1 MSAKTKVYKVQI
13 NDDEPVQYAGTM
25 AGVKTILKDRDSIP
39 MYWPDV
45 RVTECEVQS
54 DKEGLIFALNRL
66 PVMTEG
72 REWRGTSR
80 GGLKEML

>member
-13 NDDEPVQYAGTM
+13 NDDEPVQYVGTM
-25 AGVKTILKDRDSIP
+25 ADAKTILKDRSIP

-54 DKEGLIFALNRL
+54 DKEGLIFVLNGL
-66 PVMTEG
+66 PVIKRG
-72 REWRGTSR
+72 REWKGTSR